1 MSGAPGAHG
10 GKGKDNKGE
19 NGQRPDYLV
28 EDEETWTSERNVAPK
43 VIE

>member
-1 MSGAPGAHG
+1 MMGAPGAHG
-10 GKGKDNKGE
+10 GKGEGKGQ

-28 EDEETWTSERNVAPK
+28 EDEETWTPERNVAPK